1 MDIAKI
7 VASELNHNIN
17 GIKRAISLFDEGNTL
32 HFIARYRKDQTLG
45 LEAEQLLILQT
56 RVEHIRKLDE
66 AKNKAIKKLLELDK
80 MSDVLLL
87 ALEEAQSA
95 NEVDEIMKPYRS
107 KRKTRASVAR
117 DKGYQVVADIIMGKT
132 KGDLKNTMDKM
143 GDDVENILKETQD
156 IIAEEAINFPQC
168 QRIAEEE
175 ILKTPVSIGYNAEND
190 TTGNYESLKHLT
202 GQLIKLQPHQIQA
215 IFRGQDEKAITLSIK
230 PKLEIITRKIKEQK
244 YFSPPRQHGDLYQKA
259 LEDGI
264 NRLLLGRSRRA
275 TLSSLKEKADKR
287 AIEVFKQN
295 LENLLLQAPIEASVI
310 MAIDPGYRTGCKVA
324 VVNQD
329 GELLDTN
336 TIYPTPPKKDFAG
349 STKVVSKMISDH
361 SVQFIALGNG
371 TGSQES
377 RDFLKEN
384 ILSKFK
390 LNFAVISESG
400 ASVYSA
406 SKSAQEEFPNLES
419 SMRGAISLARRI
431 LDPLSE
437 LVKIDPKSLGVGQY
451 QHDVNQKT
459 LEESLTFVVDK
470 CINQIG
476 VDVSTSSKEALEHI
490 SGLNSKMAD
499 RIIEY
504 RKKNGLNNLNDI
516 LKISGIGQVTY
527 DQAVGFLR
535 LKHSEEVLDL
545 TLIHRDHYPI
555 ATAIMTQLG
564 YNSNE
569 WLNLKYSTKKKL
581 VNGVK
586 SEPFVTKD
594 LGLSTISDIKEELVN
609 IGIDP
614 RGNRK
619 FTSFDEAI
627 NSIEDLK
634 EGKIIDGVIRNVVD
648 FGAFVD
654 LGIKENGLIHISKLG
669 DRFVSDI
676 HTVVKVGDKV
686 KVEVLNI
693 DTNTKRI
700 GLKLL
705 ELN

>member
-1 MDIAKI
+1 MEIAKI
-7 VASELNHNIN
+7 IASELNHNLS
-17 GIKRAISLFDEGNTL
+17 GIKRAISLFDDGNTL

-45 LEAEQLLILQT
+45 LEAEQLLTLQI
-56 RVEHIRKLDE
+56 RVQHLRKLDE
-66 AKNKAIKKLLELDK
+66 AKDKAIKKLQELDK

-107 KRKTRASVAR
+107 RRKTRASIAR
-117 DKGYQVVADIIMGKT
+117 DKGYQVVADIILGKT
-132 KGDLKNTMDKM
+132 KGDLKKILDKM
-143 GDDVENILKETQD
+143 GDDVENILKDTQD

-175 ILKTPVSIGYNAEND
+175 ILKTPVSIGYNTEND
-190 TTGNYESLKHLT
+190 TTGKYESLTHLT
-202 GQLIKLQPHQIQA
+202 GQLSKLQPHQIQA

-230 PKLEIITRKIKEQK
+230 PKLETIIKKINDQK
-244 YFSPPRQHGDLYQKA
+244 YFSPPKIHSDLYQNA

-264 NRLLLGRSRRA
+264 NRLLLGRSKRA
-275 TLSSLKEKADKR
+275 TLSTLKEKADKR

-310 MAIDPGYRTGCKVA
+310 LAIDPGYRTGCKVA
-324 VVNQD
+324 VVNHD
-329 GELLDTN
+329 GELLDTA
-336 TIYPTPPKKDFAG
+336 TIYPTPPKKDYLG
-349 STKVVSKMISDH
+349 STEILSKLISDNY
-361 SVQFIALGNG
+361 VKFIVLGNG

-377 RDFLKEN
+377 REFLKEN

-419 SMRGAISLARRI
+419 STRGAISLARRI
-431 LDPLSE
+431 LDPLGE

-476 VDVSTSSKEALEHI
+476 VDISTSSKEALQHI
-490 SGLNSKMAD
+490 SGLNLKMAD
-499 RIIEY
+499 RIVEY

-527 DQAVGFLR
+527 DQAVGFLK
-535 LKHSEEVLDL
+535 LKQSEEVLDM

-555 ATAIMTQLG
+555 ASAIITQLG

-569 WLNLKYSTKKKL
+569 WLNLTYFVKKKL

-586 SEPFVTKD
+586 NDPFITKD
-594 LGLSTISDIKEELVN
+594 LGLSIISDIKEELIN

-614 RGNRK
+614 RGIRK
-619 FTSFDEAI
+619 FTSFDEEI

-634 EGKIIDGVIRNVVD
+634 EGKIVEGVIRNVVD

-669 DRFVSDI
+669 EHFISDI
-676 HTVVKVGDKV
+676 HKVVKVGDKV
-686 KVEVLNI
+686 KVEVINI
-693 DTNTKRI
+693 DTNKKRI

-705 ELN
+705 ALN